1 MTDFDRVR
9 EYYKKFDEDNRLI
22 NDNSGKLEYEMTM
35 KSLNKY
41 LPKNGV
47 ILDLGGATGVYTF
60 PLAQKGYQIYLADLS
75 PDLIEKA
82 KEKASKAGLNNI
94 ISCDVV
100 NAIDLSRYE
109 NEKFD
114 AVLLFGPLYHLLDKN
129 EREQ

>member
-60 PLAQKGYQIYLADLS
+60 PLAQKGYQMYLADLS

-82 KEKASKAGLNNI
+82 KEKASKA
-94 ISCDVV
+94 
-100 NAIDLSRYE
+100 
-109 NEKFD
+109 
-114 AVLLFGPLYHLLDKN
+114 
-129 EREQ
+129 